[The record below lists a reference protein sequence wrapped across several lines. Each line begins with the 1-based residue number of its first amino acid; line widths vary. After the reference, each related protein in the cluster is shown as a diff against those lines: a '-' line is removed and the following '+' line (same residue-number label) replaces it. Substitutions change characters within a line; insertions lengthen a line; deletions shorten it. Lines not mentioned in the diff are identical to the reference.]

1 MADRDASALP
11 IGAAARRSGV
21 NIETIRFYERSGL
34 LGPAPRTAGGHR
46 MYDAGAVKRLAF
58 VRRAR
63 ELGFTLAQVRGL
75 LALAGEEEAS
85 CARVEPW
92 PARISTRC
100 AGASTTSRAWR
111 RCWPTW
117 WRAAP
122 AARYPT
128 ARSSKRCSTAPAQPK
143 KNPPNR

>member
-21 NIETIRFYERSGL
+21 NIETIRFYERIRL

-85 CARVEPW
+85 CARVETLASAHLDAVRGRIDDL
-92 PARISTRC
+92 ARMEAVLADMVARC
-100 AGASTTSRAWR
+100 AGGTVPDCPILEALFDGTR
-111 RCWPTW
+111 PTQEKS
-117 WRAAP
+117 A
-122 AARYPT
+122 
-128 ARSSKRCSTAPAQPK
+128 K
-143 KNPPNR
+143 